1 MNALI
6 SRSAHCVA
14 VAALAASLLAAG
26 APSARAEGAVSG
38 KNLPPPV
45 FVCPDY
51 MLSADGTV
59 VCADGTIVWPDG
71 TLDSVS

>member
-1 MNALI
+1 MKALI
-6 SRSAHCVA
+6 SRFAHFVS

-26 APSARAEGAVSG
+26 APSARAEGCVSG

-51 MLSADGTV
+51 MLCADGTV
-59 VCADGTIVWPDG
+59 IYADGTIVWPDG
-71 TLDSVS
+71 TVDHVA